1 MTDEQ
6 QEGEWQW
13 IDGSPVA
20 LTNWEIGEPNNQ
32 GDEDYGMIYF
42 PSAKWNDGHASSYWG
57 YLLEMPSDNLNV
69 DTDGDGLVD
78 SVETNTGVWVSLN
91 NTGTDPN
98 KADSDADGLTDGD
111 EVNQHATNPLIA
123 DTDGDGYSDGNE
135 VQSGSN
141 PSDSGSVPNAYS
153 GPLFTD
159 ITTEVPSLAKHSIVA
174 VMDYDRDG
182 KEDLLVGTDSGTRL
196 LKQTGSFQF
205 DDITAAAGLDGLQNV
220 FVADFTNDGLEDI
233 LDIASDKTY
242 AFIRANNGEGYYVK
256 TDLNQ
261 VIEGDLSSYRDLM
274 TGDID
279 NDGDIDLI
287 YAVNPP
293 FGGGAVAYLPNITKR
308 GAQNVQFG
316 QKSYLVR
323 TSWQFAKFDLT
334 DANNDGLTDLVI
346 LQTNGSWPYDTHP
359 DHPAVLY
366 LGTGRDQNDYLNP
379 EGSNAYVGFVEK
391 ADCGINAA
399 NEMSRFTSWDIDNDG
414 DLDLINGSSDWR
426 WVSNPHIYIN
436 DGAGN
441 YAQQG
446 SPVYHSGDYYHHGIT
461 IFDAD
466 ADNDLDAV
474 WTGLHNFS
482 NIYPRM
488 WKNKG
493 GLSFNDVT
501 VEWGIITSQIAGSGN
516 LGSNGYAADLDDD
529 GDQDFVVQASNGWGS
544 ETYYAVYRNNADQK
558 RSKCLKIELEGTSS
572 HAKGFGARV
581 EVRANGKTL
590 SQWVSNHVGSVPT
603 SRLHFGLGESH
614 DVEFINVY
622 WPSGLKSSLS
632 NPNIVGSTLKIT
644 EPASEPAP
652 RFQIIEGSYTWHEA
666 KADAEARGG
675 RLAVLDTQKKIDEA
689 IAFLH
694 SQGTWPVMWTGLDG
708 VINYEEYIDYNEPVF
723 SNEYERYEW
732 LVMLEMQKMQLIDAS
747 LCKKVIWE
755 GRYPDSISFGQIDMD
770 FLGYPL
776 RRPGE
781 IWIMI
786 VESPIVYSYLLELPK
801 KVLSLASSTHGAI
814 TGSGEYNTG
823 ATATLT
829 ATPNAGYI
837 FAGWTGDATGTTN
850 PLSLTMDA
858 DKVVG
863 ANFEPDQSDSDG
875 DGLTNYEELA
885 IYYTNPSLPDTDG
898 DGHSDAGEVQRGSDP
913 CNPASIPAKLNNW
926 IESFT
931 LIPNNIYSDAPFLI
945 NFPTA
950 SSGLPVVV
958 SIKSGPATIS
968 GTTVTLTGVGTVVLA
983 ANQAGNANYLAAA
996 EVTTSFTVSK
1006 ATQTIGAFAT
1016 ISPKAFGSAPFA
1028 VKAPASTSGLPVT
1041 LSVKSG
1047 PATISGNTMTMTG
1060 VGTVVL
1066 AANQAG
1072 NANYT
1077 AATEVKTSFTV
1088 TKAAQTIAGFAII
1101 GNKAYADLPFTVTA
1115 PVASSG
1121 LPVNLKVKSGPAT
1134 ISGNTVALTGVGTV
1148 ILAANQAGNVNYL
1161 SAQEVTTSFAV
1172 SKATQTISA
1181 FSTIT
1186 PKTFGAAPFAVTA
1199 PTSNR
1204 SLPVTLSVKSGPA
1217 TISGNTVTL
1226 TGAGTVILA
1235 ANQAGNANYLS
1246 APEVTTSFTVSKAT
1260 QTIGAFATIAPKVF
1274 GAAPFAVT
1282 APTSNRSLPVT
1293 LSVKS
1298 GPATI
1303 SGNTVTLTGAGTV
1316 VLAANQVGNANYLS
1330 APEVTTS
1337 FTVSKATQRIGAFAT
1352 ITSKTFG
1359 ASPFTVT
1366 VRTTNRSLPVTLSV
1380 KSGPATI
1387 SGNTV
1392 TLTGAGTVVLAA
1404 NQVGNANYLSA
1415 PEVTTSF
1422 TVSKATQRIGAF
1434 ATITSKTFGASPF
1447 TVTVPTSNRSLPVT
1461 LSVKS
1466 GPATIS
1472 GNTATITGVGTV
1484 ILAAN
1489 QSGDA
1494 NYLSVT
1500 EVTTSFT
1507 VSKATQTIGAFTAIS
1522 PKKLGSAPFAVT
1534 SPLASSKLPVVLKV
1548 KSGPANISGNTV
1560 TVTGVGTVVL
1570 AANQAGNDNYMS
1582 AREVTTSFKVT
1593 K

>member
-1 MTDEQ
+1 VKAIEGFSLIPQGAFTMGNSVAADTDLSDAPTRTVTLDAFYMGKYEVTKA
-6 QEGEWQW
+6 EWDEVRTWGLSNGYTDLAAGSGKASNHPVQTITW
-13 IDGSPVA
+13 YDMVKWCNARSQKDGLTPVYYTNETHTMVYKTGNVDVTNAQVKWSANGYRLPTEAEWEKAARGGLSGKRFPWGDTISHSQANYYALSSYSYDLSGTDNYHPGYATGSMPYTSPVGAFAANGYGLYDMAGNLFEWCWDWYGSYAAGSQTNSRGPSSGTYRVLRGGVWYYSGSINCRVA
-20 LTNWEIGEPNNQ
+20 LRSYLNPPLMFDSFG
-32 GDEDYGMIYF
+32 F
-42 PSAKWNDGHASSYWG
+42 RVVRSA
-57 YLLEMPSDNLNV
+57 V
-69 DTDGDGLVD
+69 DTDSDTDGLVD
-78 SVETNTGVWVSLN
+78 SVETNTGVFVSAS
-91 NTGTDPN
+91 NTGTNPN
-98 KADSDADGLTDGD
+98 NADTDADG
-111 EVNQHATNPLIA
+111 
-123 DTDGDGYSDGNE
+123 
-135 VQSGSN
+135 
-141 PSDSGSVPNAYS
+141 VP
-153 GPLFTD
+153 
-159 ITTEVPSLAKHSIVA
+159 
-174 VMDYDRDG
+174 
-182 KEDLLVGTDSGTRL
+182 
-196 LKQTGSFQF
+196 
-205 DDITAAAGLDGLQNV
+205 
-220 FVADFTNDGLEDI
+220 DGLEVKE
-233 LDIASDKTY
+233 KTSPVD
-242 AFIRANNGEGYYVK
+242 ATKFNTFSKG
-256 TDLNQ
+256 L
-261 VIEGDLSSYRDLM
+261 
-274 TGDID
+274 
-279 NDGDIDLI
+279 
-287 YAVNPP
+287 
-293 FGGGAVAYLPNITKR
+293 VAYYPFDGNTRDETGNGNHGVGESTALAPDRN
-308 GAQNVQFG
+308 GNSNH
-316 QKSYLVR
+316 SYY
-323 TSWQFAKFDLT
+323 F
-334 DANNDGLTDLVI
+334 
-346 LQTNGSWPYDTHP
+346 
-359 DHPAVLY
+359 
-366 LGTGRDQNDYLNP
+366 
-379 EGSNAYVGFVEK
+379 
-391 ADCGINAA
+391 
-399 NEMSRFTSWDIDNDG
+399 
-414 DLDLINGSSDWR
+414 NGSSRIVAYPKSKWP
-426 WVSNPHIYIN
+426 N
-436 DGAGN
+436 GN
-441 YAQQG
+441 
-446 SPVYHSGDYYHHGIT
+446 SDRT
-461 IFDAD
+461 ISI
-466 ADNDLDAV
+466 
-474 WTGLHNFS
+474 W
-482 NIYPRM
+482 M
-488 WKNKG
+488 KG
-493 GLSFNDVT
+493 GAQLGNLFTFGDGIEANARLSLLLG
-501 VEWGIITSQIAGSGN
+501 WGGSGN
-516 LGSNGYAADLDDD
+516 LAIICESNDANFSNRQIVDNKWHHVCLVYDSSFFKVFIDGVLVETIQLATSKINTNGEVPLVLGSNSLQRNDEYFSGYLDDARIYD
-529 GDQDFVVQASNGWGS
+529 RALSTNEAVALFQA
-544 ETYYAVYRNNADQK
+544 ER
-558 RSKCLKIELEGTSS
+558 
-572 HAKGFGARV
+572 
-581 EVRANGKTL
+581 
-590 SQWVSNHVGSVPT
+590 P
-603 SRLHFGLGESH
+603 
-614 DVEFINVY
+614 
-622 WPSGLKSSLS
+622 P
-632 NPNIVGSTLKIT
+632 
-644 EPASEPAP
+644 
-652 RFQIIEGSYTWHEA
+652 FQIIEGSFTWHEA

-675 RLAVLDTQKKIDEA
+675 RLAVLDTQAKIDEA
-689 IAFLH
+689 SSIVKYANLSIFI
-694 SQGTWPVMWTGLDG
+694 GL
-708 VINYEEYIDYNEPVF
+708 
-723 SNEYERYEW
+723 
-732 LVMLEMQKMQLIDAS
+732 
-747 LCKKVIWE
+747 
-755 GRYPDSISFGQIDMD
+755 
-770 FLGYPL
+770 
-776 RRPGE
+776 
-781 IWIMI
+781 
-786 VESPIVYSYLLELPK
+786 ESPLVWGDWKWITGEPLTTSKWDPLSGEPNNWQGLNETTVVLGGASGNDYWSDVRGDDPRSYLLEFPDPK
-801 KVLSLASSTHGAI
+801 SV
-814 TGSGEYNTG
+814 
-823 ATATLT
+823 LT
-829 ATPNAGYI
+829 ATTPTHGSITGAGEYDPGSTVTVTATPDAGYI
-837 FAGWTGDATGTTN
+837 FSGWTGDATGTTN

-1006 ATQTIGAFAT
+1006 ATQTISAFAT

-1161 SAQEVTTSFAV
+1161 TAQEVTTSFAV

-1282 APTSNRSLPVT
+1282 APTFNRSLPVT

-1337 FTVSKATQRIGAFAT
+1337 FTVSKATQTIGAFAT

-1359 ASPFTVT
+1359 VSPFTVT

-1404 NQVGNANYLSA
+1404 NQVGN
-1415 PEVTTSF
+1415 
-1422 TVSKATQRIGAF
+1422 
-1434 ATITSKTFGASPF
+1434 
-1447 TVTVPTSNRSLPVT
+1447 
-1461 LSVKS
+1461 
-1466 GPATIS
+1466 
-1472 GNTATITGVGTV
+1472 
-1484 ILAAN
+1484 
-1489 QSGDA
+1489 A

>member
-1 MTDEQ
+1 VKYANLSIFIGLESPLVWGDWKWIT
-6 QEGEWQW
+6 GE
-13 IDGSPVA
+13 P
-20 LTNWEIGEPNNQ
+20 LTTSKWDPLSGEPNNWQ
-32 GDEDYGMIYF
+32 G
-42 PSAKWNDGHASSYWG
+42 
-57 YLLEMPSDNLNV
+57 LN
-69 DTDGDGLVD
+69 
-78 SVETNTGVWVSLN
+78 ETTVVL
-91 NTGTDPN
+91 
-98 KADSDADGLTDGD
+98 
-111 EVNQHATNPLIA
+111 
-123 DTDGDGYSDGNE
+123 
-135 VQSGSN
+135 
-141 PSDSGSVPNAYS
+141 
-153 GPLFTD
+153 
-159 ITTEVPSLAKHSIVA
+159 
-174 VMDYDRDG
+174 
-182 KEDLLVGTDSGTRL
+182 
-196 LKQTGSFQF
+196 
-205 DDITAAAGLDGLQNV
+205 
-220 FVADFTNDGLEDI
+220 
-233 LDIASDKTY
+233 
-242 AFIRANNGEGYYVK
+242 
-256 TDLNQ
+256 
-261 VIEGDLSSYRDLM
+261 
-274 TGDID
+274 
-279 NDGDIDLI
+279 
-287 YAVNPP
+287 
-293 FGGGAVAYLPNITKR
+293 GGAS
-308 GAQNVQFG
+308 G
-316 QKSYLVR
+316 
-323 TSWQFAKFDLT
+323 
-334 DANNDGLTDLVI
+334 
-346 LQTNGSWPYDTHP
+346 
-359 DHPAVLY
+359 
-366 LGTGRDQNDYLNP
+366 NDYW
-379 EGSNAYVGFVEK
+379 SDV
-391 ADCGINAA
+391 
-399 NEMSRFTSWDIDNDG
+399 RG
-414 DLDLINGSSDWR
+414 DD
-426 WVSNPHIYIN
+426 
-436 DGAGN
+436 
-441 YAQQG
+441 
-446 SPVYHSGDYYHHGIT
+446 
-461 IFDAD
+461 
-466 ADNDLDAV
+466 
-474 WTGLHNFS
+474 
-482 NIYPRM
+482 PR
-488 WKNKG
+488 
-493 GLSFNDVT
+493 
-501 VEWGIITSQIAGSGN
+501 
-516 LGSNGYAADLDDD
+516 
-529 GDQDFVVQASNGWGS
+529 
-544 ETYYAVYRNNADQK
+544 
-558 RSKCLKIELEGTSS
+558 
-572 HAKGFGARV
+572 
-581 EVRANGKTL
+581 
-590 SQWVSNHVGSVPT
+590 
-603 SRLHFGLGESH
+603 
-614 DVEFINVY
+614 
-622 WPSGLKSSLS
+622 
-632 NPNIVGSTLKIT
+632 
-644 EPASEPAP
+644 
-652 RFQIIEGSYTWHEA
+652 
-666 KADAEARGG
+666 
-675 RLAVLDTQKKIDEA
+675 
-689 IAFLH
+689 
-694 SQGTWPVMWTGLDG
+694 
-708 VINYEEYIDYNEPVF
+708 
-723 SNEYERYEW
+723 
-732 LVMLEMQKMQLIDAS
+732 
-747 LCKKVIWE
+747 
-755 GRYPDSISFGQIDMD
+755 
-770 FLGYPL
+770 
-776 RRPGE
+776 
-781 IWIMI
+781 
-786 VESPIVYSYLLELPK
+786 SYLLEFPDPK
-801 KVLSLASSTHGAI
+801 SVLTATTPTHGSI
-814 TGSGEYNTG
+814 TGAGEYDPGSTV
-823 ATATLT
+823 TVT

-1006 ATQTIGAFAT
+1006 ATQTISAFAT

-1161 SAQEVTTSFAV
+1161 TAQEVTTSFAV

-1293 LSVKS
+1293 LSVRS

-1337 FTVSKATQRIGAFAT
+1337 FTVSKATQTIGAFAT

-1359 ASPFTVT
+1359 VSPFTVT

-1494 NYLSVT
+1494 NYLSAT

-1582 AREVTTSFKVT
+1582 AREVTTNFKVT